1 MHSLYLFY
9 KDTIACLKA
18 EAKIKKQAYRGI
30 EINSKYREQ
39 ANVEM
44 LTEKRY
50 QNHGGMHT
58 GFLDCF
64 SRIRTTSKIKSHS
77 VIEHWLSPRNRQSLP
92 ARY

>member
-64 SRIRTTSKIKSHS
+64 SRVRNY
-77 VIEHWLSPRNRQSLP
+77 IENQIPLRDRAL
-92 ARY
+92 ALA